1 MAPSNS
7 PMTCSRKNLLRDFI
21 PPLFLRVLKRMS
33 SSFSRP
39 FPTWEEALKHAT
51 GYESEAVIEKTFDSS
66 YKVRKGEAVYERD
79 SVLFDKIH
87 YSWPLLSALM
97 WIAARSKGE
106 LHLLD
111 FGGSLG
117 TTYFQ
122 NRRFLRN
129 LVSVTWNIVEQKK
142 LVDLGKKYFQDDRLK
157 FYYSI
162 DSCLGPPSLQVILF
176 SGVLQYLEK
185 PFELIDTIQRFSF
198 PYVLVDRTPFVKGD
212 QHRIRVQKV
221 SPRIF
226 DASYPCWFF
235 ARERFM
241 RHFNNYE
248 IIADFPGSG
257 SDLYP
262 NVQYLG
268 FIMELRK

>member
-1 MAPSNS
+1 MARSNS
-7 PMTCSRKNLLRDFI
+7 PLTCARQNILREFM
-21 PPLFLRVLKRMS
+21 PPLIFRLIKGMS

-39 FPTWEEALKHAT
+39 FPTWEEALKNAT
-51 GYESEAVIEKTFDSS
+51 GYESEAIIKKTFDSS
-66 YKVRKGEAVYERD
+66 FKVKKGEAVYERD
-79 SVLFDKIH
+79 SVLFDEIH

-106 LHLLD
+106 IHLLD

-142 LVDLGKKYFQDDRLK
+142 FVDLGRKYFQDERLK
-157 FYYSI
+157 FHYSI
-162 DSCLGPPSLQVILF
+162 DSSLGPPFPEVILF

-185 PFELIDTIQRFSF
+185 PFELIDTIQRFPF
-198 PYVLVDRTPFVKGD
+198 PYVLIDRTPFVKGD

-221 SPRIF
+221 SPKIF

-241 RHFNNYE
+241 QHFKNYE
-248 IIADFPGSG
+248 MIADFPGSG
-257 SDLYP
+257 SDCYP

>member
-1 MAPSNS
+1 MTPSNTPTTS
-7 PMTCSRKNLLRDFI
+7 PPRDTLRELI
-21 PPLFLRVLKRMS
+21 PPLLIRFLKRMS
-33 SSFSRP
+33 SSFSRS
-39 FPTWEEALKHAT
+39 FPTWKEALKYAT
-51 GYESEAVIEKTFDSS
+51 GYESEAIIKKTFDSS
-66 YKVRKGEAVYERD
+66 YKVKNGEAVYERD
-79 SVLFDKIH
+79 SVLFDEIQ

-122 NRRFLRN
+122 NRKFLRN

-142 LVDLGKKYFQDDRLK
+142 VVDLGKKFFEDDQLK
-157 FYYSI
+157 FHYSI
-162 DSCLGPPSLQVILF
+162 DSCLGPPFPEVILF

-185 PFELIDTIQRFSF
+185 PFELIDAIQRFSF
-198 PYVLVDRTPFVKGD
+198 PYVLIDRTPFVKGD
-212 QHRIRVQKV
+212 QHKIRVQKV
-221 SPRIF
+221 SPKIF

-241 RHFNNYE
+241 RHFKNYE
-248 IIADFPGSG
+248 IIADFIGSG
-257 SDLYP
+257 SDFCP
-262 NVQYLG
+262 SVQYLG

>member
-1 MAPSNS
+1 MSRSTS
-7 PMTCSRKNLLRDFI
+7 PITCARKTILREFMPPVILRLLR
-21 PPLFLRVLKRMS
+21 RMS

-39 FPTWEEALKHAT
+39 FATWEEALKHAT
-51 GYESEAVIEKTFDSS
+51 GYESEAIIKKTFDSS

-79 SVLFDKIH
+79 SVLFDEIH

-122 NRRFLRN
+122 NRKFLRD
-129 LVSVTWNIVEQKK
+129 LFSVTWNIVEQKK
-142 LVDLGKKYFQDDRLK
+142 FVDLGRKYFQDDRLK
-157 FYYSI
+157 FHDNI
-162 DSCLGPPSLQVILF
+162 DSCLSSLSPQVILF

-185 PFELIDTIQRFSF
+185 PFELIDTLQNFSF
-198 PYVLVDRTPFVKGD
+198 PYVLIDRTPFVKGGK
-212 QHRIRVQKV
+212 HRIRVQKV
-221 SPRIF
+221 SPKIF
-226 DASYPCWFF
+226 AASYPCWFF
-235 ARERFM
+235 AREKFM
-241 RHFNNYE
+241 QHFKNYE
-248 IIADFPGSG
+248 IIAHFPGSG
-257 SDLYP
+257 FDFYP

-268 FIMELRK
+268 FVMELRK